1 MVEIQ
6 SKKVEKERPMAEMS
20 GYRFIA
26 KMLDG
31 YGITTVFH
39 VPYILDGA
47 LVEMEKLGIR
57 RVRCHS
63 EKAAAYMADGYAR
76 VSHGPGIAMAQS
88 VGAANLAAGLQDA
101 WLAGSPVIAMTGR
114 WSPHYLYRQ
123 AYQEIDHRALY
134 DPVTKFNAYVDDV
147 EQLPFLLRQAF
158 REATSGA
165 PRPVHLDFL
174 GLAGELASASK
185 LEAEVTIESSFIRY
199 PAFRP
204 APEPKRISEAAQRI
218 AQAKRPVLVAGG
230 GVTASGAQAAIVH
243 LAEKLSA
250 PVVTSLNAKG
260 TIPENHPLSAGVMG
274 TYSRKC
280 ANEIIAEGDL
290 IVFVGSHTGGQITHF
305 WQVPR
310 PGTPTIQIDLDPS
323 QIGRNYP
330 AEIAIQGDAQVTLE
344 QLIQAVQTVPKR
356 PVWTARVRDLVE
368 FWRQGFEGLLRSDS
382 VPIRPERLCQEITD
396 FLPSDA
402 ILVSDTGHA
411 GIWTGTMIEI
421 TSPEQSYLRCA
432 GSLGWAFPAA
442 MGAKCAAPGRPVIC
456 FTGDGG
462 FWYHLA
468 ELETAARFG
477 INTVTIINNNRSFNQ
492 CRDGFEGAQGGR
504 SEGSDDLWIF
514 EDVDFAQV
522 AKSMGCN
529 GIRVEDPEEIRSVLE
544 DAVVADHPVVIDVA
558 TDINAMAPTAYV
570 PE

>member
-1 MVEIQ
+1 MSEMTGYRYI
-6 SKKVEKERPMAEMS
+6 AEM
-20 GYRFIA
+20 
-26 KMLDG
+26 LHG
-31 YGITTVFH
+31 YGVTAVFH
-39 VPYILDGA
+39 VPYVLDGA

-63 EKAAAYMADGYAR
+63 EKAAAYMADAYAR
-76 VSHGPGIAMAQS
+76 VSRSPGIAMAQS

-101 WLAGSPVIAMTGR
+101 WLAGSPVIAITGR
-114 WSPHYLYRQ
+114 WMPHYLYQQ
-123 AYQEIDHRALY
+123 AYQEIDHRPLY

-147 EQLPFLLRQAF
+147 EQVPFMLRQAF
-158 REATSGA
+158 REATTGT

-174 GLAGELASASK
+174 GLAGDLAAASK
-185 LEAEVTIESSFIRY
+185 LDAEVTVESSFRSY

-204 APEPKRISEAAQRI
+204 EPESGRIAEAARRI
-218 AQAKRPVLVAGG
+218 ARAERPVLVAGG
-230 GVTASGAQAAIVH
+230 GVTASGAQAEVVH
-243 LAEKLSA
+243 LAEKLSV
-250 PVVTSLNAKG
+250 PVATSLNAKG
-260 TIPENHPLSAGVMG
+260 TIPENDPLSAGVVG

-280 ANEIIAEGDL
+280 ANEIVAEADL
-290 IVFVGSHTGGQITHF
+290 VVFLGSHTGGQVTHF

-310 PGTPTIQIDLDPS
+310 PGTPTIQIDVDPS

-330 AEIAIQGDAQVTLE
+330 AEVAIQGDAKATLE
-344 QLIQAVQTVPKR
+344 RLIEAVEPVPER
-356 PVWTARVRDLVE
+356 PAWTARVRELVE
-368 FWRQGFEGLLRSDS
+368 GWRAEFDGLLRSGA

-421 TSPEQSYLRCA
+421 TEAGQTYLRCA

-442 MGAKCAAPGRPVIC
+442 MGAKCAAPDRPVIC

-462 FWYHLA
+462 FWYHLG

-477 INTVTIINNNRSFNQ
+477 INTVTVINNNRSFNQ
-492 CRDGFEGAQGGR
+492 CRGGFEGAHGGR
-504 SEGSDDLWIF
+504 DQGSDDLWVF
-514 EDVDFAQV
+514 EDVNFSEV
-522 AKSMGCN
+522 AKSMGCM
-529 GIRVEDPEEIRSVLE
+529 GIRVEDPTEIRPALE
-544 DAVVADHPVVIDVA
+544 RAVAAEGPVVVDVVSDID
-558 TDINAMAPTAYV
+558 AMAPTAYV